1 MQGAAG
7 RRAAILG
14 KGADDVCRVPLVD
27 AQQYVKA
34 LRARGEGAP
43 EARVWVFP
51 EDTHSLDK
59 PQTDFEQWLNVA
71 WWLKRHVGA

>member
-1 MQGAAG
+1 MP
-7 RRAAILG
+7 RRHARA
-14 KGADDVCRVPLVD
+14 CRVPLVD

-34 LRARGEGAP
+34 LRARGDGAP
-43 EARVWVFP
+43 EVRVWVFP

-71 WWLKRHVGA
+71 WWLKRHMGARCLSVA